1 MAHLA
6 HEGLIIGSFT
16 MDNWY
21 IYMENIKFISETKFK
36 STEIGEIPEDWEVV
50 KVEERKK

>member
-1 MAHLA
+1 
-6 HEGLIIGSFT
+6 
-16 MDNWY
+16 
-21 IYMENIKFISETKFK
+21 MENIKFISETKFK